1 MYAKFT
7 GGQYEAYKKLRE
19 DYRIPDHALQ
29 VIYTYHG
36 TRDWEEGPYAPLN
49 EVERYSLVQ
58 AVVNDHYEV
67 RLTFVEKL
75 ENMIKDQTNKVDSLT
90 ERLDSSQHTLSGP
103 LTEYIIPEVQT
114 EREIALAEH
123 NVLRDIYL
131 KYIEEQ
137 EGSRYEAKR
146 RLNILLGEVP
156 EPTDDDDDEEWYLYD
171 IDEDDDEEIVRNPP
185 ASIRR
190 DTSFTDKIENKEGND
205 E

>member
-7 GGQYEAYKKLRE
+7 GKQYEAYKQLME
-19 DYRIPDHALQ
+19 DYRIQDHALQ

-36 TRDWEEGPYAPLN
+36 TGDWESRPYAPLN

-123 NVLRDIYL
+123 NVLRDVYL

-156 EPTDDDDDEEWYLYD
+156 EPTDDDDEERYPYD
-171 IDEDDDEEIVRNPP
+171 IDEEDDEEIVRNPP

-190 DTSFTDKIENKEGND
+190 DIPFTDKIENKEGND